1 MPVELDAIA
10 DELYG
15 LRPEDFVAARDA
27 RAAEARKAGDR
38 ALADAVRALRR
49 PGLSAWASNLLV
61 REHPDEIE
69 PLLRLGETLRQAHR
83 ALDGARLRESSR
95 RQRVLVGELAR
106 QAQQLAAR
114 TGHPVGE
121 DVRREVEDILHAV
134 LADAQAAEEWRTGRL
149 VRPFGQVVGFP
160 AVGEAAV
167 PRPPARPAA
176 ATRHRVGDDSDGAA
190 EERRPLAEARKEA
203 KAAERELRALEGE
216 AATAARAAD
225 EAGARAD
232 RLRHR
237 VAELTA
243 ELKSRKDEERQARAV
258 ERRAW
263 EEARAAD
270 RGLRY
275 ARRRAEDATAR
286 VAQLG
291 GGGRGSTGAK
301 RRRT

>member
-69 PLLRLGETLRQAHR
+69 PLLRLGETLREAHR

-106 QAQQLAAR
+106 QAQQLAGRA
-114 TGHPVGE
+114 GHAVGE

-134 LADAQAAEEWRTGRL
+134 LADPRVAEEWRTGRL

-160 AVGEAAV
+160 AVDDAAV
-167 PRPPARPAA
+167 PRPPARPVAA
-176 ATRHRVGDDSDGAA
+176 PRHRAGDDSDGAEA
-190 EERRPLAEARKEA
+190 RRLLAEARKEA
-203 KAAERELRALEGE
+203 EAAERELRALEGE
-216 AATAARAAD
+216 AATAARTAD
-225 EAGARAD
+225 EAGAHAD
-232 RLRHR
+232 GLGHR

-243 ELKSRKDEERQARAV
+243 ELKSRKDEERQARAA
-258 ERRAW
+258 ERTARD
-263 EEARAAD
+263 EARAAD
-270 RGLRY
+270 RALRD

-286 VAQLG
+286 VARLG
-291 GGGRGSTGAK
+291 GQGRGSTSAG
-301 RRRT
+301 RRRV